1 MSETED
7 LELCDRSNKL
17 AESASTI
24 SVIIPPL
31 NSGHDAESAA
41 SALPPV
47 DGGWRAWSFLVAATV
62 IVMLVWGLPYSIG
75 VLHVYWTDTLI
86 KGEGGSTLTLAATL
100 QNGLLYMATALAGPL
115 FTAFPRWQR
124 TLQYCGLFA
133 AVISFISS
141 AFATKPWH
149 ILVTFGLIYPLSGIC
164 YLPCNTLLFEHFF
177 SLRGIATGIVFGGTG
192 LGGASIPFL
201 MNSLLSMFGY
211 KVTMISFGLGYLVI
225 GSIAI
230 VFVRPRIPVSRQ
242 LTVEKRKPINWSF
255 MKSTPLIIGT
265 LTIFL
270 ISLGNFIPSLWLP
283 TYASSLNLLHP
294 SGTGL
299 IAILNAASVPGNTL
313 LGYLSDRMPV
323 RTVIVISCVGSG
335 LSCAFLWGFGT
346 NDGVLILFALIFGLL
361 GPSFSAIWTQMIG
374 VISKDDLISPPLV
387 VSLFTFVRGV
397 GSLTSGPISQA
408 LLKMSNLNGS
418 IGAYG
423 FNNYGV
429 LLIYASVT
437 ILSGGATGYLFK
449 SS

>member
-1 MSETED
+1 
-7 LELCDRSNKL
+7 
-17 AESASTI
+17 
-24 SVIIPPL
+24 
-31 NSGHDAESAA
+31 
-41 SALPPV
+41 
-47 DGGWRAWSFLVAATV
+47 
-62 IVMLVWGLPYSIG
+62 
-75 VLHVYWTDTLI
+75 
-86 KGEGGSTLTLAATL
+86 
-100 QNGLLYMATALAGPL
+100 
-115 FTAFPRWQR
+115 
-124 TLQYCGLFA
+124 
-133 AVISFISS
+133 
-141 AFATKPWH
+141 
-149 ILVTFGLIYPLSGIC
+149 
-164 YLPCNTLLFEHFF
+164 
-177 SLRGIATGIVFGGTG
+177 
-192 LGGASIPFL
+192 
-201 MNSLLSMFGY
+201 
-211 KVTMISFGLGYLVI
+211 MISFGLGYLVI

-242 LTVEKRKPINWSF
+242 QTMEKRKPVNWSF

-265 LTIFL
+265 ITIFL

-283 TYASSLNLLHP
+283 AYASSLKLTHP

-313 LGYLSDRMPV
+313 LGYLSDHMPV

-335 LSCAFLWGFGT
+335 LSCAFLWGFGST
-346 NDGVLILFALIFGLL
+346 DGVLILFALIFGLL

-374 VISKDDLISPPLV
+374 LICKDDLISPPLV

-408 LLKMSNLNGS
+408 LLKINNLNGS

-423 FNNYGV
+423 FSNYGV

>member
-7 LELCDRSNKL
+7 LELRDRSVKSVKSN
-17 AESASTI
+17 SAA
-24 SVIIPPL
+24 SVIVPTL
-31 NSGHDAESAA
+31 NPGHDAESAA

-62 IVMLVWGLPYSIG
+62 IVMLIWGLPYSIG

-86 KGEGGSTLTLAATL
+86 KGEGASTLTLAATL
-100 QNGLLYMATALAGPL
+100 QNGLLYMATALSGPL

-124 TLQYCGLFA
+124 ALQYCGLFA
-133 AVISFISS
+133 AVITFISS
-141 AFATKPWH
+141 AFATEPWH
-149 ILVTFGLIYPLSGIC
+149 ILVAFGLIYPLSGIC
-164 YLPCNTLLFEHFF
+164 YLPCNTLLFEYFF

-201 MNSLLSMFGY
+201 MNGLLNKIGY
-211 KVTMISFGLGYLVI
+211 KATMISFGLGYLVI

-242 LTVEKRKPINWSF
+242 QTMEKRKPVNWSF

-265 LTIFL
+265 ITIFL

-283 TYASSLNLLHP
+283 AYASSLNLTHP

-313 LGYLSDRMPV
+313 LGYLSDHMPV

-335 LSCAFLWGFGT
+335 LSCAFLWGFGST
-346 NDGVLILFALIFGLL
+346 DGVLILFALIFGLL

-374 VISKDDLISPPLV
+374 LICKDDLISPPLV

-397 GSLTSGPISQA
+397 GSLMSGPISQA
-408 LLKMSNLNGS
+408 LLKINNLNGS

-423 FNNYGV
+423 FSNYGV

>member
-7 LELCDRSNKL
+7 LELCDRSVT
-17 AESASTI
+17 SAKSTSAA
-24 SVIIPPL
+24 SVIVPTL

-62 IVMLVWGLPYSIG
+62 IVMLIWGLPYSIG

-100 QNGLLYMATALAGPL
+100 QNGLLYMATALSGPL

-124 TLQYCGLFA
+124 ALQYCGLLA
-133 AVISFISS
+133 AVITFISS

-164 YLPCNTLLFEHFF
+164 YLPCNTLLFEYFF

-201 MNSLLSMFGY
+201 MNGLLNKIGY
-211 KVTMISFGLGYLVI
+211 KATMISFGLGYLVI

-242 LTVEKRKPINWSF
+242 QTMEKRKPVNWSF

-265 LTIFL
+265 ITIFL

-283 TYASSLNLLHP
+283 AYASSLKLTHP

-313 LGYLSDRMPV
+313 LGYLSDHMPV
-323 RTVIVISCVGSG
+323 RKVIVISCVGSG
-335 LSCAFLWGFGT
+335 LSCAFLWGFGST
-346 NDGVLILFALIFGLL
+346 DGVLILFALIFGLL

-374 VISKDDLISPPLV
+374 LICKDDLISPPLV

-408 LLKMSNLNGS
+408 LLKINNLNGS

-423 FNNYGV
+423 FSNYGV